1 MLKVLHIENY
11 ALIEQ
16 MEIVFSPGL
25 NILTGETGAGKSI
38 ILGAIGLV
46 LGERANSDI
55 IRQDASSAIVEAVLA
70 VPKSLYSDLFDDEEI
85 LGSDS
90 EGLLIRREV
99 HRAGKSRCFVNDVPV
114 PLSKLIQ
121 LGDRLVDLHGQ
132 HEHQALL
139 KVDKHLEYLDNFGVD
154 IHLRTQVAE
163 LYKKWRVLE
172 TQFREIEQKE
182 KLLNAQKDLFEFQL
196 HEIEKID
203 PKPDEDVLLEQ
214 EERILQNA
222 EKLFETTKQLTE
234 LLYEG
239 EGSVSE
245 KLASVH
251 GLLSELSGV
260 DPIFREWVKITE
272 DTRVALEDMLR
283 AIASYTNKIEY
294 NPQRLEEIRDRL
306 AQLSRL
312 KKKYGGTLAQ
322 VFQYKAEVKRNLD
335 QTESFSE
342 QIDFLSKEIK
352 ETLHAL
358 TQVSKALSQERQTVA
373 KNLEAA
379 IEQVMKELGLS
390 NGIFQVMVK
399 QKEDPEGPIEID
411 GVRYAVSPLGID
423 TAEFFV
429 SLNPGEPP
437 KPLVQVASG
446 GEISRL
452 MLAMKSVLA
461 KADAV
466 PVLIFDEID
475 TGISGR
481 IAYVVGQY
489 LKKLAKSHQV
499 ICITHLPQIASMG
512 DVHFRVSKEVKENR
526 TYTSICSIEGD
537 ERVIEIAKL
546 IGGERITESTLN
558 SAKELLM
565 ASHG

>member
-1 MLKVLHIENY
+1 MLKILHIENY
-11 ALIEQ
+11 ALIEH
-16 MEIVFSPGL
+16 MEITFSPGL

-46 LGERANSDI
+46 LGEKANPDM
-55 IRQDASSAIVEAVLA
+55 IRQNASSAIVEALLQ
-70 VPKSLYSDLFDDEEI
+70 VPKAVYSDLFEEEEI
-85 LGSDS
+85 LESDS

-139 KVDKHLEYLDNFGVD
+139 KVEKHLEYLDNFGVD
-154 IHLRTQVAE
+154 RHLRTQVAE
-163 LYKKWRVLE
+163 FYKQWRALE
-172 TQFREIEQKE
+172 TQFREVVEKE
-182 KLLNAQKDLFEFQL
+182 KLLKTQKDLFEFQL
-196 HEIEKID
+196 QEIEKID
-203 PKPDEDVLLEQ
+203 PKPDEDIILEQ

-222 EKLFETTKQLTE
+222 EKLFETTKRINE

-239 EGSVSE
+239 EGSVLE
-245 KLASVH
+245 KLTSTHAI
-251 GLLSELSGV
+251 LSELLSI
-260 DPIFREWVKITE
+260 DPQFDAWLKTTE
-272 DTRVALEDMLR
+272 EARVALEEMVR
-283 AIASYTNKIEY
+283 SISSYVSKIEY
-294 NPQRLEEIRDRL
+294 NPQRLEEIRERL
-306 AQLSRL
+306 VHLSRL

-322 VFQYKAEVKRNLD
+322 VLQYKAEVKSNLE
-335 QTESFSE
+335 QMESFSE
-342 QIDFLSKEIK
+342 QIEMLSTKIQ
-352 ETLHAL
+352 ETLDALAHAC
-358 TQVSKALSQERQTVA
+358 KALSQERQNIA
-373 KNLEAA
+373 KNLEQE
-379 IEQVMKELGLS
+379 IEQVMMDLGLS
-390 NGIFQVMVK
+390 NGIFRVVVK

-411 GVRYAVSPLGID
+411 GIRYAVSPQGID
-423 TAEFFV
+423 SAEFFV
-429 SLNPGEPP
+429 SLNPGESP

-481 IAYVVGQY
+481 VAFVVGQY
-489 LKKLAKSHQV
+489 LKKLGKSHQV
-499 ICITHLPQIASMG
+499 VCITHLPQIASMG
-512 DVHFRVSKEVKENR
+512 DVHFRVIKEVRENR
-526 TYTSICSIEGD
+526 TYTSIQPVEGE
-537 ERVIEIAKL
+537 ERVMEIAKL
-546 IGGERITESTLN
+546 IGGEHMTESTLT

-565 ASHG
+565 TSHG